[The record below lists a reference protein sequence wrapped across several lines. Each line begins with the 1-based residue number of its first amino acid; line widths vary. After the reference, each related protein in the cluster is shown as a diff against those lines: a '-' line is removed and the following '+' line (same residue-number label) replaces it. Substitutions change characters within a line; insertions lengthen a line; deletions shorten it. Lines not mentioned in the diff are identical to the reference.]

1 MAYIQDISLLMRELL
16 KVPKDYTPTAIEISK
31 YIKSRY
37 NNDADIIGK
46 RPMGARGFS
55 SGPRGRPTR
64 AVEAPPT
71 RINAPQQPQK
81 PLRLE
86 AKQRVSGRS
95 YSYSIDPPKVYKKES
110 TKKSEKALLN
120 SEEVKT
126 PYKNFHQ
133 NRAYHQKQAV
143 ESKKAIRP
151 HTAPAPQ
158 VSELPRIPSGQHRS
172 FWNWQTAKS
181 RIKRAVS
188 EIVTA
193 PPAKTKLSALADQH
207 RLDPTL
213 EVALERQRKEM
224 LKQMVEPG
232 ADRTGPLRTREVIQK
247 LLEDNKLEVQRRE
260 IAKLTE
266 LARSKVLEARK
277 AAYSKNMRKREM
289 EYAS

>member
-16 KVPKDYTPTAIEISK
+16 KVPKDYTPTAVEISK

-37 NNDADIIGK
+37 NNDTDIGK

-55 SGPRGRPTR
+55 SGPRGVVTKTMD
-64 AVEAPPT
+64 APPM
-71 RINAPQQPQK
+71 RINAPPQPQK
-81 PLRLE
+81 PPRLE
-86 AKQRVSGRS
+86 AKQRVCGRNL
-95 YSYSIDPPKVYKKES
+95 SYSINPPKTYKKES
-110 TKKSEKALLN
+110 TKKTENTLLN
-120 SEEVKT
+120 LDEVKT
-126 PYKNFHQ
+126 AHKTSHQ
-133 NRAYHQKQAV
+133 NRGYHQKQAV
-143 ESKKAIRP
+143 DAKKPKRP
-151 HTAPAPQ
+151 QTAPATRVVEHRVPT
-158 VSELPRIPSGQHRS
+158 GQHRS

-181 RIKRAVS
+181 HIRRAVS

-193 PPAKTKLSALADQH
+193 PAAKTKLSALADQH
-207 RLDPTL
+207 RLDPNL

-224 LKQMVEPG
+224 LKQMLEPG
-232 ADRTGPLRTREVIQK
+232 ADRVGPVRTREVIQK

-277 AAYSKNMRKREM
+277 AAYEKNIRKREM